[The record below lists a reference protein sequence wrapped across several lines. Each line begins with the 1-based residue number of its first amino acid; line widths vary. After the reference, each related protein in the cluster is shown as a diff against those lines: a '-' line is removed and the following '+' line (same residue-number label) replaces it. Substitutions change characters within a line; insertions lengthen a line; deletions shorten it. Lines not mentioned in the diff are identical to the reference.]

1 MTGFKDL
8 KLASK
13 IGLGFA
19 IVLALTFLVGF
30 MGWKGL
36 GNAVDRMEKADDV
49 NHLVKETLEARQQEK
64 NFIIRGDDI
73 YITKVKD
80 LTSEIKKLAEETKAR
95 FDQKTN
101 KDQMDQVLSQINGY
115 HTAFLD
121 FVNLDKQKHETM
133 EVMRENAHSVIAE
146 LEGMRAEQKQDLL
159 GLLAEAEQLAKDGK
173 QMSADDQIKATE
185 RMHDRLSKADDANR
199 IIKWF
204 LDTRK
209 NEKEFI
215 ISGDR
220 KSFDA
225 VTEDVAKIE
234 TLTKDLRSRFRQKK
248 NIEQVETVLKAV
260 VAYHNAFE
268 KFAGFTEKEAEA
280 DKAMVAAARSA
291 MAVCDESRADQ
302 KAKME
307 KEISRA
313 NIMIISGTLIAV
325 VMGILTTLFISGA
338 IVKAVKKGVKFAEQ
352 LAGGALN
359 IDLDIDQKDEIG
371 QLMNAMKRMVEKLSD
386 IVGEIKSAAD
396 NVASGSQELSS
407 TAEQLSEGASEQAAS
422 IEETSSSMEEMSSN
436 IRQNAD
442 NAAQTEKIS
451 VKSSEDAIEG
461 GKAVEQTVTAMKNIA
476 EKISIIEE
484 IARQTDL
491 LALNAA
497 IEAARA
503 GEHGKGFAVV
513 ASEVRKLAERSA
525 HAAGEISK
533 LSSSSVAVAEKAGEM
548 LVKLVPD
555 IQRTSEL
562 VKEIAAS
569 SNEQNTGA
577 EEINKAIQ
585 QLDQVVQQNA
595 SASEEMAS
603 TSEELSAQ
611 AEQLQSTME
620 FFTLDKAGPGRGSGM
635 MKTGFS
641 KHTHDAAQHKMIGS
655 RGGDRHN
662 TPGSADRH
670 EGVAYDMGV
679 SGADQDSE
687 DDQFK
692 EY

>member
-36 GNAVDRMEKADDV
+36 GNTVDRVEKADDV
-49 NHLVKETLEARQQEK
+49 NRLVKEALMIRQQEK
-64 NFIIRGDDI
+64 NFIIRGDDV

-80 LTSEIKKLAEETKAR
+80 LALEMKKQAEETKAK
-95 FDQKTN
+95 FKDKAN
-101 KDQMDQVLSQINGY
+101 KDEMDHVLHEIENY
-115 HTAFLD
+115 NTAFLYFID
-121 FVNLDKQKHETM
+121 LDKQKHETM
-133 EVMRENAHSVIAE
+133 EVMRENARSVLAE
-146 LEGMRAEQKQDLL
+146 LEELRADQKQGLL
-159 GLLAEAEQLAKDGK
+159 RLLAEAEQLAKDGK
-173 QMSADDQIKATE
+173 QLSADDQIKTTE
-185 RMHDRLSKADDANR
+185 RMHDRLAKADDANR
-199 IIKWF
+199 MIKWF

-209 NEKEFI
+209 NEKEYI
-215 ISGDR
+215 ISGEH
-220 KSFDA
+220 KYFDV
-225 VTEDVAKIE
+225 VTEDIAKIE
-234 TLTKDLRSRFRQKK
+234 TLARDLKSRFRQKK
-248 NIEQVETVLKAV
+248 NIEQTEHMIKSIN
-260 VAYHNAFE
+260 AYHQAFDQ
-268 KFAGFTEKEAEA
+268 FTDLAEKEVEAE
-280 DKAMVAAARSA
+280 KAMVAAARSA

-325 VMGILTTLFISGA
+325 VMGILITLFISGA
-338 IVKAVKKGVKFAEQ
+338 IVRAVKKGVRFAEQ

-396 NVASGSQELSS
+396 NVASGSQELSA

-451 VKSSEDAIEG
+451 VKSSEDATEG

-513 ASEVRKLAERSA
+513 ASEVKKLAERSA
-525 HAAGEISK
+525 QAAGEISK
-533 LSSSSVAVAEKAGEM
+533 LSSSSVAVADKAGEM
-548 LVKLVPD
+548 LIKLVPD

-577 EEINKAIQ
+577 DEINKAIQ

-620 FFTLDKAGPGRGSGM
+620 FFTLDNAGPGRGSGM

-641 KHTHDAAQHKMIGS
+641 KHTQDAAQHKMIGS